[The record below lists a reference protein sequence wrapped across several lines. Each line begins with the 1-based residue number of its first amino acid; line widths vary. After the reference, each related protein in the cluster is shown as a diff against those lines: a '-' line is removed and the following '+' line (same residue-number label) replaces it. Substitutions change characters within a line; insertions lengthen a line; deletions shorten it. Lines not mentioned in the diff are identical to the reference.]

1 MQSAN
6 SGRIAE
12 LDGWRGI
19 AILGVVIGHTLSVR
33 YGVNPQEEPTGV
45 AGVLASWG
53 VDIFFIISGFI
64 ITRLAIRERAEQG
77 HFSTRRFYT
86 RRVLRIIP
94 AFYFYLF
101 CITAFAAARL
111 IDQPLHGTVLA
122 AVFVCNVPQMPCGWF
137 AAHSWTLAFEE
148 QFYLMFP
155 LIFGLAKTRHATVL
169 LAIFAVLV
177 AFPFIR
183 FAAQL
188 EGIWRI
194 VGGFCASFSFI
205 CCGAVAAAHE
215 ATLRR
220 FATGRISA
228 HISLISGGFLLG
240 MAMLS
245 VFASFPFGSSAAYA
259 QASLTTVFLPPCLA
273 WLVLGLVY
281 RDGWLAGLLRS
292 RLLQFFGLISYSLYL
307 WQQVFTAEAHEYLAP
322 SSLTFPPL
330 MVVVAALSWYCI
342 ERPCIRVGRRLLLR
356 WPVSPAIHP
365 APP

>member
-1 MQSAN
+1 MQPTN
-6 SGRIAE
+6 SRRIVE

-19 AILGVVIGHTLSVR
+19 AILCVVIGHTLNVR
-33 YGVNPQEEPTGV
+33 YGVNPQDEPTGV
-45 AGVLASWG
+45 TGLLAAWG

-64 ITRLAIRERAEQG
+64 ITRLAIRERIEQG
-77 HFSTRRFYT
+77 RFSTRRFYT
-86 RRVLRIIP
+86 RRILRIIP
-94 AFYFYLF
+94 AFYFYLL
-101 CITAFAAARL
+101 CITVFATARL
-111 IDQPLHGTVLA
+111 IDQPPHGTALA

-148 QFYLMFP
+148 QFYLAFP
-155 LIFGLAKTRHATVL
+155 LIFCVGGKRHAAVL

-194 VGGFCASFSFI
+194 VGGFCGSFSFI

-220 FATGRISA
+220 FAIGPLRAHLSVVSA
-228 HISLISGGFLLG
+228 GFLLG
-240 MAMLS
+240 LAMLS
-245 VFASFPFGSSAAYA
+245 VFASFPLGSPAAYA

-273 WLVLGLVY
+273 WLVLSLVY
-281 RDGWLAGLLRS
+281 RDGWLAPLLRS

-307 WQQVFTAEAHEYLAP
+307 WQQVFTAEASQYLAP
-322 SSLTFPPL
+322 SLLTFPPL

-342 ERPCIRVGRRLLLR
+342 ERPCIRAGRRLSLR
-356 WPVSPAIHP
+356 WPASPAIHP
-365 APP
+365 ASP